1 MPQPGDGSKLE
12 CPKAPFRD
20 RRHSPSAGTALGCR
34 QPEPWGGWATS
45 VLAERA
51 GERPLSHEIPRGFY
65 RHVAFSLCTGR
76 SLRKRASIKA
86 PERNRSLSRLL
97 RWVSACSH
105 PSMPR
110 APVVPPPQGSTAGVR
125 LATVRAIAVQPPSHN
140 STRVSLTPSGASVL
154 DTRSTES
161 RLRYLSFAMSRL
173 RPPALGERRH
183 CVCACRA
190 IARLNPRS
198 GWL

>member
-1 MPQPGDGSKLE
+1 MN
-12 CPKAPFRD
+12 
-20 RRHSPSAGTALGCR
+20 RHCYVPSSVKVSR
-34 QPEPWGGWATS
+34 QPSGAP
-45 VLAERA
+45 VLNTRSTESRLRA
-51 GERPLSHEIPRGFY
+51 
-65 RHVAFSLCTGR
+65 AAAGR
-76 SLRKRASIKA
+76 RSIKA